1 MNLNSHVDT
10 LFLTLEWAKQDRIAM
25 LDAVNCQGE
34 AARENVRKEI
44 RAIERLRLKVFGD
57 AKTPLEDQLE
67 RAQSV
72 TFKELLEMARN
83 GEIENRA
90 DRK

>member
-1 MNLNSHVDT
+1 
-10 LFLTLEWAKQDRIAM
+10 M

>member
-10 LFLTLEWAKQDRIAM
+10 LFLALEWAKQDRIAM
-25 LDAVNCQGE
+25 LDAVETQGKV
-34 AARENVRKEI
+34 AREDVRKEL
-44 RAIERLRLKVFGD
+44 RALERLREKVFGD
-57 AKTPLEDQLE
+57 AKTPLVEQLE
-67 RAQSV
+67 RARSV